1 VWLVATKD
9 KVLESLTN
17 VNHYFQQKGLKYVI
31 PKSLVEVLKSQGLVK
46 EGDMAAYDALFCS
59 NDIARSG
66 LEQQVAFDYQE
77 AAAIYGVTT
86 GLPLVAE

>member
-1 VWLVATKD
+1 MTVDEHQMMRAL
-9 KVLESLTN
+9 
-17 VNHYFQQKGLKYVI
+17 FQHQTFVI
-31 PKSLVEVLKSQGLVK
+31 KSLVEVLKSQGLVK